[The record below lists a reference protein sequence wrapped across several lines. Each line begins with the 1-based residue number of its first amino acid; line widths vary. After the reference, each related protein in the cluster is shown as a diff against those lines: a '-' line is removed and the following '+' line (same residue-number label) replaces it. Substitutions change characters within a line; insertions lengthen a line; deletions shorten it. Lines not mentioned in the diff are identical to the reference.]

1 MWSYNLNKN
10 NISNADL
17 LNWLKMA
24 KTTKIDWNLSQSGTR
39 GGGVKCIG
47 LVTRMK
53 YFVKLNHIYSIINM
67 FLTKMHEK
75 VYKYQDS

>member
-1 MWSYNLNKN
+1 
-10 NISNADL
+10 
-17 LNWLKMA
+17 MA

-39 GGGVKCIG
+39 GGGGVKCIG